1 MTTTTTPAGSP
12 YDVSP
17 GRART
22 APRPGHLVAGLLLLA
37 AAVVAATTWGTGVS
51 SVLVFALLPDVALLA
66 AAGAKH
72 APGQL
77 PARAVP
83 LYNLLHHPAV
93 PAALLLAGAAGLLGS
108 YWLVAGLAWAAHIAV
123 DRGVGYGLRTRD
135 GWQRG

>member
-1 MTTTTTPAGSP
+1 MTTTTAQSP
-12 YDVSP
+12 YDVRP
-17 GRART
+17 GLART
-22 APRPGHLVAGLLLLA
+22 TARPGHLVAGLLLLA
-37 AAVVAATTWGTGVS
+37 AAVAAAMTGDTGVS
-51 SVLVFALLPDVALLA
+51 SVLVFVLLPDVALLA
-66 AAGAKH
+66 AAGARH

-93 PAALLLAGAAGLLGS
+93 PAVLLLAGVVGLLGS